1 MTVLLILRSI
11 VSMSSAVFVWLCMMT
26 MIGTPTSLFDVLLPA
41 IIGGFVG
48 GVICSTFSL
57 RLGLYMAFGSGMIL
71 AIAFIIF
78 RQGYLAIPLGDDTMR
93 ALWPLWFPPSFYFGA
108 YAYLRFRLNS
118 V

>member
-11 VSMSSAVFVWLCMMT
+11 ISMSSAVFIWLCVIA
-26 MIGTPTSLFDVLLPA
+26 MIGSPNSLFDVLLPA

-48 GVICSTFSL
+48 GVICSIFSL

-71 AIAFIIF
+71 AVTFIIL
-78 RQGYLAIPLGDDTMR
+78 RQGYLAIPVGDDAMR
-93 ALWPLWFPPSFYFGA
+93 SLWPLWFPPSFYFGA

>member
-1 MTVLLILRSI
+1 MPVLLILRSI
-11 VSMSSAVFVWLCMMT
+11 VAMSSAVFIWLCVLT
-26 MIGTPTSLFDVLLPA
+26 MLGTPTSLFDVLLPA

-48 GVICSTFSL
+48 GVICTIFSL
-57 RLGLYMAFGSGMIL
+57 RLGLHMAFGSGMIL

-93 ALWPLWFPPSFYFGA
+93 ALWPLWFPPSFYLGA
-108 YAYLRFRLNS
+108 YAYLRFRLSS